1 MNFKYVYKICTETEW
16 TEAKTKGKFIGSKK
30 DLMDGFIHFSDKSQ
44 IKGTLN
50 KFFSKEMNLIL
61 LKIDTLKLESLVWE
75 QASDGDMFPHLYSHL
90 DISNVCGEYY
100 IALDKN
106 GSYILPLDF

>member
-75 QASDGDMFPHLYSHL
+75 QASD
-90 DISNVCGEYY
+90 
-100 IALDKN
+100 
-106 GSYILPLDF
+106 